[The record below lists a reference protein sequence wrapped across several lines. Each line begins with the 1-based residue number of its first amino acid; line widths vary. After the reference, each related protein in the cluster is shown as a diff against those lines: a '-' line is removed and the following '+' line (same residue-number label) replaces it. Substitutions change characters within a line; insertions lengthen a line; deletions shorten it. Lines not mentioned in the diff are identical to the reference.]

1 MQIGSRE
8 LANWGTCRRFADVGK
23 LPGWWGCESWKGGKC
38 SHQLHS
44 SLPRNLWHR
53 GTASSVE
60 CWQLFWAEQEQ
71 VDASVL
77 VMWSLK
83 WVAYFSSTLLPLGR
97 THKVCP
103 RLVLQA
109 GEEEIQAHPMF
120 LLCKRL
126 PMWWLHQPRK
136 VSTLHSSL
144 AMNLGKCLCPCIVLS
159 TVKQIIFLL
168 ITILLTFSIREK
180 NNNLVCSLSS
190 IFVPTFRLHPRLV

>member
-8 LANWGTCRRFADVGK
+8 LANWGTCRRFADAGK
-23 LPGWWGCESWKGGKC
+23 LPGWWGCELWKGGKC
-38 SHQLHS
+38 SPQLHS

-71 VDASVL
+71 FDASVL
-77 VMWSLK
+77 VMASLK
-83 WVAYFSSTLLPLGR
+83 WHSPSSWWDTHSLPQTGASGWWR
-97 THKVCP
+97 GNT
-103 RLVLQA
+103 
-109 GEEEIQAHPMF
+109 GTPMF

-168 ITILLTFSIREK
+168 FTILLTFSIREK
-180 NNNLVCSLSS
+180 K
-190 IFVPTFRLHPRLV
+190 